1 MKKEQKRVRVDVA
14 GPRSFLVPHSQAR
27 TRPSSPNSAV
37 FSDVKVFD
45 EKGNCSHN
53 QEDQLISRLHIYIS
67 LVIIKA
73 Q

>member
-14 GPRSFLVPHSQAR
+14 GPRSFLVPHRQAR
-27 TRPSSPNSAV
+27 TRPSPNSAV

-45 EKGNCSHN
+45 EKGNYSQN
-53 QEDQLISRLHIYIS
+53 QEDQLIRRLYIYIS
-67 LVIIKA
+67 LVILKA